1 MEDNNTISEF
11 RVILKKEN
19 PPTDIKNVKGKLILH
34 FQKKEM
40 VFLPKDENQ
49 NNSRIYTMVDFTNAS
64 IVTLKELFRKKE
76 LILVKFSKK
85 QVSVDVYFEP
95 IDVSADYLLQKIT
108 DYRDRISKAT
118 SLSSAVGS
126 FFEKL
131 GTGSQKIVQEIGSI
145 IQSSHELSQAI
156 SQSITFIREATK
168 AANIL
173 NSVEMAEDDE
183 KTTSLKGKE
192 IDIDIDEILKRS
204 LASDKIE
211 AMISGLI
218 AKGLISARDQ
228 KFQEALEAFK
238 IAREAAEKENLKEYT
253 EAVDEN
259 IENLKRMDSI
269 DELNTELSEKAIKY
283 ATEARNIVTEWEA
296 SKNDETEDKNEN

>member
-19 PPTDIKNVKGKLILH
+19 PPTDIKNVKGNLILH
-34 FQKKEM
+34 FQKKEII
-40 VFLPKDENQ
+40 FLPKDENQ
-49 NNSRIYTMVDFTNAS
+49 NNSRIYAMTDFTNAS

-76 LILVKFSKK
+76 LILIKFSKK
-85 QVSVDVYFEP
+85 QVGVDVYFEP
-95 IDVSADYLLQKIT
+95 IDVSADYLLQKIV
-108 DYRDRISKAT
+108 DYRGRISKAT
-118 SLSSAVGS
+118 SISSAVGS

-156 SQSITFIREATK
+156 SQSIAFIREATK

-173 NSVEMAEDDE
+173 NSVEITEDDE
-183 KTTSLKGKE
+183 KTISLKGQE

-296 SKNDETEDKNEN
+296 SKNDDTDNKKES